1 MKFLKFSIFL
11 VLTAFSVYA
20 QQKFPQG
27 YFIMPIAPGQ
37 ITSLSGC
44 FGDIRTNHFHAGLDV
59 RTGGMEGKN
68 VHSAAEGYVS
78 RIKIQ
83 NGGYGN
89 ALYVTHPNG
98 LTTLYA
104 HLKVFNDTLQKYL
117 VSQQYQQKTW
127 EIDVM
132 LNPNQFL
139 VKKGDI
145 IALSGNTGGSAGP
158 HLHFEIRDAE
168 ENVLDPSQFGFAE
181 LKDNVSPIIQQISL
195 KCMSADA
202 RINGK
207 FGIFNFSVIKGKDGL
222 YRISQKITAKGT
234 LGLEVLTYDR
244 ANNSPFRQ
252 GVNQINLVVNDKPVY
267 NFRLD
272 KMAFHNKL
280 DMNIHANY
288 EKMNKNG
295 QRIHKCYVEE
305 GNTFDFYKTN
315 ELAGKFDI
323 ENDTNLVELRVSD
336 AFANTVFAEFNI
348 IKEKENN
355 STIISSAKIKTDVL
369 DNFLKIEVFDPTNE
383 FNSLGLQIGNSI
395 TQVPF
400 DEVLGQTKI
409 KVLDLKLGFP
419 ESITLNGSQIM
430 LPLNAVIKKS
440 NPVLN
445 KENLKADFKDVL
457 YDDAFLDI
465 TVNDA
470 ELNLHEDIVPLKGYA
485 DIVWKK
491 NSLPAY
497 PDKYKAYL
505 KAGKMKFLG
514 GDWQGT
520 NLSFKTREF
529 GKIQTLYD
537 LDSPAISPKS
547 LTKQS
552 LKFRI
557 SDALSGIKTIECYV
571 NDEWTL
577 MNFEYKNGM
586 IWSEKLDSSKPFL
599 GKVVIKITDNCGN
612 VGTFETEITEK

>member
-1 MKFLKFSIFL
+1 MTFLKFSVFL
-11 VLTAFSVYA
+11 FISFSVSS
-20 QQKFPQG
+20 QHKFPQG
-27 YFIMPIAPGQ
+27 YFIMPISPGQ

-68 VHSAAEGYVS
+68 VHAAAEGYVS

-83 NGGYGN
+83 NGGYGK

-104 HLKVFNDTLQKYL
+104 HLKILNDTLQKYL

-127 EIDVM
+127 EIDIN
-132 LNPNQFL
+132 LNPEQFL

-168 ENVLDPSQFGFAE
+168 ENILDPSQFGFAE

-207 FGIFNFSVIKGKDGL
+207 FGIFNFSVVKGKDGL
-222 YRISQKITAKGT
+222 YRIPQKITAKGT

-252 GVNQINLVVNDKPVY
+252 GVNQINLVVNHKPVY

-288 EKMNKNG
+288 EKMNKTG
-295 QRIHKCYVEE
+295 QKIHKCYVEE
-305 GNTFDFYKTN
+305 GNSFDFYKTN
-315 ELAGKFDI
+315 ESSGKFLI
-323 ENDTNLVELRVSD
+323 ENDTNVVELRVND
-336 AFANTVFAEFNI
+336 AFANTVLAEFQI
-348 IKEKENN
+348 IREKEN
-355 STIISSAKIKTDVL
+355 SSVIVSSAKIKTDVL
-369 DNFLKIEVFDPTNE
+369 DNFLKIEVSDPNNE
-383 FNSLGLQIGNSI
+383 YTSLGIQNENS
-395 TQVPF
+395 TNQVPF
-400 DEVLGQTKI
+400 DETLGQTKVKI
-409 KVLDLKLGFP
+409 IDLKSGFP
-419 ESITLNGSQIM
+419 ESITLNGAQIM
-430 LPLNAVIKKS
+430 LPLNAAIKKA

-445 KENLKADFKDVL
+445 LENLKADFKDVL
-457 YDDAFLDI
+457 YDDAFLNINVTDS
-465 TVNDA
+465 
-470 ELNLHEDIVPLKGYA
+470 ELNLHEDVIPLKGYA
-485 DIVWKK
+485 DIVWKM

-497 PDKYKAYL
+497 SDKYKAYL

-514 GDWQGT
+514 GEWQGSS
-520 NLSFKTREF
+520 LSFKTREF

-537 LDSPAISPKS
+537 LDPPAIAPKA
-547 LTKQS
+547 LTKEI

-557 SDALSGIKTIECYV
+557 SDNLSGIKTIECYI
-571 NDEWTL
+571 NDEWIL
-577 MNFEYKNGM
+577 MNYEYKNGM

-599 GKVVIKITDNCGN
+599 GKVVLKVTDNCEN

>member
-1 MKFLKFSIFL
+1 MTFLKFSVFL
-11 VLTAFSVYA
+11 FISFSVSS
-20 QQKFPQG
+20 QHKFPQG
-27 YFIMPIAPGQ
+27 YFIMPISPGQ

-68 VHSAAEGYVS
+68 VHAAAEGYVS

-104 HLKVFNDTLQKYL
+104 HLKVLNDTLQKYL
-117 VSQQYQQKTW
+117 VRQQYQQKTW
-127 EIDVM
+127 EIDIN
-132 LNPNQFL
+132 LNPEQFL

-168 ENVLDPSQFGFAE
+168 ENVLDPSQFGFTE

-195 KCMSADA
+195 KCMSVDA

-207 FGIFNFSVIKGKDGL
+207 FGIFNFSAVKGKDGL
-222 YRISQKITAKGT
+222 YRIPQKITAKGT

-252 GVNQINLVVNDKPVY
+252 GVNQINLVVNHKPVY

-288 EKMNKNG
+288 EKMNKTG
-295 QRIHKCYVEE
+295 QKIHKCYVEE
-305 GNTFDFYKTN
+305 GNSFDFYKTN
-315 ELAGKFDI
+315 ESSGKFLI
-323 ENDTNLVELRVSD
+323 ENDTNVVELRVND
-336 AFANTVFAEFNI
+336 AFANTVFTEFQI
-348 IKEKENN
+348 IREKEN
-355 STIISSAKIKTDVL
+355 SSVIVSSAKIKTDVL
-369 DNFLKIEVFDPTNE
+369 DNFLKIEVSDPNNE
-383 FNSLGLQIGNSI
+383 YTSLGIQNENS
-395 TQVPF
+395 TNQVPF
-400 DEVLGQTKI
+400 DETLGQTKVKI
-409 KVLDLKLGFP
+409 INLKSGFP
-419 ESITLNGSQIM
+419 ESITLNGAQIM
-430 LPLNAVIKKS
+430 LPLNAAIKKA

-445 KENLKADFKDVL
+445 LENVKADFKDVL
-457 YDDAFLDI
+457 YDDAFLNINVSDS
-465 TVNDA
+465 
-470 ELNLHEDIVPLKGYA
+470 ELNLHEDIIPIKGYA
-485 DIVWKK
+485 DIVWKM

-497 PDKYKAYL
+497 PNKYKAYL

-514 GDWQGT
+514 GEWQGSS
-520 NLSFKTREF
+520 LSFKTKEF

-537 LDSPAISPKS
+537 LDPPAIAPKA
-547 LTKQS
+547 LTKES

-557 SDALSGIKTIECYV
+557 SDNLSGIKTIECYV
-571 NDEWTL
+571 NDEWIL
-577 MNFEYKNGM
+577 MNYEYKNGM

-599 GKVVIKITDNCGN
+599 GNVVLKITDKCDN

>member
-1 MKFLKFSIFL
+1 MSFSKIDVFFLMS
-11 VLTAFSVYA
+11 FSVFA

-37 ITSLSGC
+37 ATSLSGC

-59 RTGGMEGKN
+59 RTGGVEGKT
-68 VHSAAEGYVS
+68 VHAAAEGYVS

-89 ALYVTHPNG
+89 ALYITHPNG

-104 HLKVFNDTLQKYL
+104 HLKVFNDTLQKHL
-117 VSQQYQQKTW
+117 VKKQYEQKTW
-127 EIDVM
+127 EIDFV
-132 LNPNQFL
+132 LNPNEFR
-139 VKKGDI
+139 VKKGEI
-145 IALSGNTGGSAGP
+145 VALSGNTGGSAGP

-181 LKDNVSPIIQQISL
+181 LTDNVSPVIQQISL
-195 KCMSADA
+195 KCMSKDA

-222 YRISQKITAKGT
+222 YRIPQKITARGM

-252 GVNQINLVVNDKPVY
+252 GVNQINLVVNNKPTY

-280 DMNIHANY
+280 DMNVHANY
-288 EKMNKNG
+288 EKMNKTG
-295 QRIHKCYVEE
+295 QKIHKCYVET

-315 ELAGKFDI
+315 DSDGKFII
-323 ENDTNLVELRVSD
+323 ENDTNLVELRVND
-336 AFANTVFAEFNI
+336 AFANTVFAEFQI
-348 IKEKENN
+348 VKEKESN
-355 STIISSAKIKTDVL
+355 SVLVSSAKIKTDVL
-369 DNFLKIEVFDPTNE
+369 DNFLKIEVADPNNE
-383 FNSLGLQIGNSI
+383 YNGLAVQVGDST

-400 DEVLGQTKI
+400 DETLGQTKI
-409 KVLDLKLGFP
+409 KVLDLKTGFP
-419 ESITLNGSQIM
+419 ESITLNGTPII
-430 LPLNAVIKKS
+430 LPVNAHIQKANPKLNR
-440 NPVLN
+440 
-445 KENLKADFKDVL
+445 ENLKADFQDVL
-457 YDDAFLDI
+457 YDDAFVNV
-465 TVNDA
+465 TVNDT
-470 ELNLHEDIVPLKGYA
+470 ELNLHEDVIPLKGYA
-485 DIVWKK
+485 DIVWRK
-491 NSLPAY
+491 STLPAY

-514 GDWQGT
+514 GEWAGT
-520 NLSFKTREF
+520 SLKFRTREF
-529 GKIQTLYD
+529 GKIQMLYD
-537 LDSPAISPKS
+537 LDPPTISPKS
-547 LTKQS
+547 LTKES

-557 SDALSGIKTIECYV
+557 SDVLSGIKSIECFV

-577 MNFEYKNGM
+577 MNYEYKNGM

-599 GKVVIKITDNCGN
+599 GKVVLRITDFCDN
-612 VGTFETEITEK
+612 VGVFETEITEK

>member
-1 MKFLKFSIFL
+1 MKFLKFGVFF
-11 VLTAFSVYA
+11 VLIHFSLSA

-59 RTGGMEGKN
+59 RTGGVEGKN
-68 VHSAAEGYVS
+68 VHAAAEGYIS

-127 EIDVM
+127 EIDIT

-181 LKDNVSPIIQQISL
+181 LKDNVQPIIQQISL

-207 FGIFNFSVIKGKDGL
+207 FGVFNFSVVKGKDGL
-222 YRISQKITAKGT
+222 YRIPQKISAKGT

-252 GVNQINLVVNDKPVY
+252 GVNQINLVVNDKAVY

-272 KMAFHNKL
+272 KMAFDNKL

-288 EKMNKNG
+288 EKMTKSG
-295 QRIHKCYVEE
+295 QKIHKCYVEE
-305 GNTFDFYKTN
+305 GNTFDFYKAN
-315 ELAGKFDI
+315 DLAGKFKI
-323 ENDTNLVELRVSD
+323 ESDTNLVELRVND
-336 AFANTVFAEFNI
+336 AFANTVFAEFQI
-348 IKEKENN
+348 FMEKERN
-355 STIISSAKIKTDVL
+355 SANISSTKIKTEVL
-369 DNFLKIEVFDPTNE
+369 DNFLKIDVADPNNE
-383 FNSLGLQIGNSI
+383 FNGLELLRGNSI

-400 DEVLGQTKI
+400 DEILGQTKI

-419 ESITLNGSQIM
+419 ESISLNRVPIV
-430 LPLNAVIKKS
+430 LPVNTAIKKS
-440 NPVLN
+440 NPIFI
-445 KENLKADFKDVL
+445 KDNLQANFKDVL
-457 YDDAFLDI
+457 YDDAFVHI
-465 TVNDA
+465 TVNDS
-470 ELNLHEDIVPLKGYA
+470 ELNLHDDVIPLKGYA
-485 DIVWKK
+485 DIVWQK
-491 NSLPAY
+491 NTLPAY

-514 GDWQGT
+514 GDWQGST
-520 NLSFKTREF
+520 LSFKTREF
-529 GKIQTLYD
+529 GKILTLYD
-537 LDSPAISPKS
+537 LDAPAILPKA
-547 LTKQS
+547 LTKES

-557 SDALSGIKTIECYV
+557 SDSLSGIKTIACFV
-571 NDEWTL
+571 NDEWVL

-599 GKVVIKITDNCGN
+599 GKVVLKITDNCDN

>member
-1 MKFLKFSIFL
+1 MTFLKFSVFL
-11 VLTAFSVYA
+11 FISFSVSA

-37 ITSLSGC
+37 ISSLSGC

-68 VHSAAEGYVS
+68 VHAAAEGYVS

-104 HLKVFNDTLQKYL
+104 HLKVLNDTLQKYL
-117 VSQQYQQKTW
+117 LSQQYQQKTW
-127 EIDVM
+127 EIDII
-132 LNPNQFL
+132 LNPEQFL

-168 ENVLDPSQFGFAE
+168 ENILDPSQFGFAE

-207 FGIFNFSVIKGKDGL
+207 FGIFNFSVVKGKDGL
-222 YRISQKITAKGT
+222 YRIPQKITAKGT

-252 GVNQINLVVNDKPVY
+252 GVNQINLVVNHKPVY

-288 EKMNKNG
+288 EKMNKTG
-295 QRIHKCYVEE
+295 QKIHKCYVEE
-305 GNTFDFYKTN
+305 GNSFDFYKTN
-315 ELAGKFDI
+315 ESSGKFLI
-323 ENDTNLVELRVSD
+323 ENDTNVVELRVND
-336 AFANTVFAEFNI
+336 AFANTVLAEFQI
-348 IKEKENN
+348 IREKEN
-355 STIISSAKIKTDVL
+355 SSVIVSSAKIKTDVL
-369 DNFLKIEVFDPTNE
+369 DNFLKIEVSDPNNE
-383 FNSLGLQIGNSI
+383 YTSLGIQNENS
-395 TQVPF
+395 TNQVPF
-400 DEVLGQTKI
+400 DETLGQTKVKI
-409 KVLDLKLGFP
+409 IDLKSGFP
-419 ESITLNGSQIM
+419 ESITLNGAQIM
-430 LPLNAVIKKS
+430 LPLNAAIKKA

-445 KENLKADFKDVL
+445 LENLKADFKDVL
-457 YDDAFLDI
+457 YDDAFLNINVTDS
-465 TVNDA
+465 
-470 ELNLHEDIVPLKGYA
+470 ELNLHEDVIPLKGYA
-485 DIVWKK
+485 DIVWKM

-497 PDKYKAYL
+497 SDKYKAYL

-514 GDWQGT
+514 GEWQGSS
-520 NLSFKTREF
+520 LSFKTREF

-537 LDSPAISPKS
+537 LDPPAIAPKA
-547 LTKQS
+547 LTKEI

-557 SDALSGIKTIECYV
+557 SDNLSGIKTIECYI
-571 NDEWTL
+571 NDEWIL
-577 MNFEYKNGM
+577 MNYEYKNGM

-599 GKVVIKITDNCGN
+599 GKVVLKVTDNCEN

>member
-1 MKFLKFSIFL
+1 MTFLKFSVFL
-11 VLTAFSVYA
+11 FISFSVSA

-37 ITSLSGC
+37 ISSLSGC

-68 VHSAAEGYVS
+68 VHAAAEGYVS

-104 HLKVFNDTLQKYL
+104 HLKVLNDTLQKYL
-117 VSQQYQQKTW
+117 LSQQYQQKTW
-127 EIDVM
+127 EIDII
-132 LNPNQFL
+132 LNPEHFL

-207 FGIFNFSVIKGKDGL
+207 FGIFNFSVVKGKDGL
-222 YRISQKITAKGT
+222 YRIPQKITAKGT

-252 GVNQINLVVNDKPVY
+252 GVNQINLVVNHKPVY

-288 EKMNKNG
+288 EKMNKTG
-295 QRIHKCYVEE
+295 QKIHKCYVDE
-305 GNTFDFYKTN
+305 GNSFDFYKTN
-315 ELAGKFDI
+315 ESSGKFLI
-323 ENDTNLVELRVSD
+323 ENDTNVVELRVND
-336 AFANTVFAEFNI
+336 AFANTVLAEFQI
-348 IKEKENN
+348 IREKEN
-355 STIISSAKIKTDVL
+355 SSVIVSSAKIKTDVL
-369 DNFLKIEVFDPTNE
+369 DNFLKIEVSDPNNE
-383 FNSLGLQIGNSI
+383 YTSLGIQNENS
-395 TQVPF
+395 TNQVPF
-400 DEVLGQTKI
+400 DETLGQTKVKI
-409 KVLDLKLGFP
+409 IDLKSGFP
-419 ESITLNGSQIM
+419 ESITLNGAQIM
-430 LPLNAVIKKS
+430 LPLNAAIKKA

-445 KENLKADFKDVL
+445 LENLKADFKDVL
-457 YDDAFLDI
+457 YDDAFLN
-465 TVNDA
+465 VNVTDS
-470 ELNLHEDIVPLKGYA
+470 ELNLHEDVIPLKGYA
-485 DIVWKK
+485 DIVWKM

-497 PDKYKAYL
+497 SDKYKAYL

-514 GDWQGT
+514 GEWKGSS
-520 NLSFKTREF
+520 LRFKTREF

-537 LDSPAISPKS
+537 LDPPAIAPKA
-547 LTKQS
+547 LTKEI

-557 SDALSGIKTIECYV
+557 SDNLSGIKTIECYI
-571 NDEWTL
+571 NDEWIL
-577 MNFEYKNGM
+577 MNYEYKNGM

-599 GKVVIKITDNCGN
+599 GKVVLKVTDNCEN

>member
-1 MKFLKFSIFL
+1 MTFLKFSVFL
-11 VLTAFSVYA
+11 FISFSVSA

-37 ITSLSGC
+37 ISSLSGC

-68 VHSAAEGYVS
+68 VHAAAEGYVS

-104 HLKVFNDTLQKYL
+104 HLKVLNDTLQKYL
-117 VSQQYQQKTW
+117 LSQQYQQKTW
-127 EIDVM
+127 EIDII
-132 LNPNQFL
+132 LNPEQFL

-168 ENVLDPSQFGFAE
+168 ENILDPSQFGFAE

-207 FGIFNFSVIKGKDGL
+207 FGIFNFSVVKGKDGL
-222 YRISQKITAKGT
+222 YRIPQKITAKGT

-252 GVNQINLVVNDKPVY
+252 GVNQINLVVNHKPVY

-288 EKMNKNG
+288 EKMNKTG
-295 QRIHKCYVEE
+295 QKIHKCYVED
-305 GNTFDFYKTN
+305 GNSFDFYKTN
-315 ELAGKFDI
+315 ESSGKFLI
-323 ENDTNLVELRVSD
+323 ENDTNVVELRVND
-336 AFANTVFAEFNI
+336 AFANTVLAEFQI
-348 IKEKENN
+348 IREKEN
-355 STIISSAKIKTDVL
+355 SSVIVSSAKIKTDVL
-369 DNFLKIEVFDPTNE
+369 DNFVKIEVSDPNNE
-383 FNSLGLQIGNSI
+383 YTSLGIQNENS
-395 TQVPF
+395 TNQVPF
-400 DEVLGQTKI
+400 DETLGQTKVKI
-409 KVLDLKLGFP
+409 IDLKSGFP
-419 ESITLNGSQIM
+419 ESITLNGAQIM
-430 LPLNAVIKKS
+430 LPLNAAIKKA

-445 KENLKADFKDVL
+445 LENLKADFKDVL
-457 YDDAFLDI
+457 YDDAFLNINVTDS
-465 TVNDA
+465 
-470 ELNLHEDIVPLKGYA
+470 ELNLHEDVIPLKGYA
-485 DIVWKK
+485 DIVWKM

-497 PDKYKAYL
+497 SDKYKAYL

-514 GDWQGT
+514 GEWQGSS
-520 NLSFKTREF
+520 LSFKTREF

-537 LDSPAISPKS
+537 LDPPAIAPKA
-547 LTKQS
+547 LTKEI

-557 SDALSGIKTIECYV
+557 SDNLSGIKTIECYI
-571 NDEWTL
+571 NDEWIL
-577 MNFEYKNGM
+577 MNYEYKNGM

-599 GKVVIKITDNCGN
+599 GKVVLKVTDNCEN

>member
-1 MKFLKFSIFL
+1 MKFLKFNVFL
-11 VLTAFSVYA
+11 VLINFSLSA
-20 QQKFPQG
+20 QQTFPQG

-59 RTGGMEGKN
+59 RTGGVEGKN
-68 VHSAAEGYVS
+68 VHAAAEGYIS

-127 EIDVM
+127 ELDITM
-132 LNPNQFL
+132 NPNQFL

-158 HLHFEIRDAE
+158 HLHFEIRDAN
-168 ENVLDPSQFGFAE
+168 ENALDPSQFGFAE

-195 KCMSADA
+195 KCMSVDA

-207 FGIFNFSVIKGKDGL
+207 FGVFNFTVVKGKDGL
-222 YRISQKITAKGT
+222 YRIPQKISAKGT

-252 GVNQINLVVNDKPVY
+252 GVNQINLVVNDKAVY

-272 KMAFHNKL
+272 KMAFDNKL

-288 EKMNKNG
+288 EKMTKSG
-295 QRIHKCYVEE
+295 LKIHKCYVEE
-305 GNTFDFYKTN
+305 GNTLDFYKTN
-315 ELAGKFDI
+315 DLAGKFKI

-336 AFANTVFAEFNI
+336 AFANTVFAEFQI
-348 IKEKENN
+348 FLEKENN
-355 STIISSAKIKTDVL
+355 AAIISSAKIKTEVL
-369 DNFLKIEVFDPTNE
+369 DNFLKIEVSDPSNE
-383 FNSLGLQIGNSI
+383 FNGLGLQIGNSF

-400 DEVLGQTKI
+400 DDILGQTKI
-409 KVLDLKLGFP
+409 KVLDLNLGLP
-419 ESITLNGSQIM
+419 ESISLNGAPIM
-430 LPLNAVIKKS
+430 LPVNIGIKKS
-440 NPVLN
+440 NPFLN
-445 KENLKADFKDVL
+445 KENLKANFKDVL
-457 YDDAFLDI
+457 YADAFVHI
-465 TVNDA
+465 SVNDS
-470 ELNLHEDIVPLKGYA
+470 ELNLHDDVIPLKDYA
-485 DIVWKK
+485 DIIWQK
-491 NSLPAY
+491 NTLPAY

-520 NLSFKTREF
+520 SLSFKTREF

-537 LDSPAISPKS
+537 LDAPTILPKA
-547 LTKQS
+547 LTKES

-557 SDALSGIKTIECYV
+557 SDSLSGIKTIACFV
-571 NDEWTL
+571 NDEWVL
-577 MNFEYKNGM
+577 MNYEYKNGM

-599 GKVVIKITDNCGN
+599 GKVVLKITDNCDN

>member
-1 MKFLKFSIFL
+1 MTFLKFSVFL
-11 VLTAFSVYA
+11 FISFSVSA

-37 ITSLSGC
+37 ISSLSGC

-68 VHSAAEGYVS
+68 VHAVAEGYVS

-104 HLKVFNDTLQKYL
+104 HLKVLNDTLQKYL
-117 VSQQYQQKTW
+117 LSQQYQQKTW
-127 EIDVM
+127 EIDIN
-132 LNPNQFL
+132 LNPEQFL
-139 VKKGDI
+139 LKKGDI

-168 ENVLDPSQFGFAE
+168 ENVLDPSQFGFTE

-207 FGIFNFSVIKGKDGL
+207 FGIFNFSAVKGKDGL
-222 YRISQKITAKGT
+222 YRIPQKITAKGT

-252 GVNQINLVVNDKPVY
+252 GVNQINLVVNHKPVY

-280 DMNIHANY
+280 DMNTHVNY
-288 EKMNKNG
+288 EKMNKTG
-295 QRIHKCYVEE
+295 QKTHKCYVEE
-305 GNTFDFYKTN
+305 GNSFDFYKTN
-315 ELAGKFDI
+315 ESSGKFLI
-323 ENDTNLVELRVSD
+323 ENDTNLVELRVND
-336 AFANTVFAEFNI
+336 AFANTVLLEFQI
-348 IKEKENN
+348 IQEKENG
-355 STIISSAKIKTDVL
+355 SVIVSSAKIKTDVL
-369 DNFLKIEVFDPTNE
+369 DNFLKIEVFDPNNE
-383 FNSLGLQIGNSI
+383 YTSLGIQNENS
-395 TQVPF
+395 TNQVPF
-400 DEVLGQTKI
+400 DETLGQTKVKI
-409 KVLDLKLGFP
+409 IDLKSGFP
-419 ESITLNGSQIM
+419 ESITLNEAQIM
-430 LPLNAVIKKS
+430 LPINAAIKKA

-445 KENLKADFKDVL
+445 LENLKADFKDVL
-457 YDDAFLDI
+457 YDDAFLNINVSDS
-465 TVNDA
+465 
-470 ELNLHEDIVPLKGYA
+470 ELNLHEDVIPLKGYA
-485 DIVWKK
+485 DIVWKM

-497 PDKYKAYL
+497 SDKYKAYL
-505 KAGKMKFLG
+505 KSGKMKFLG
-514 GDWQGT
+514 GEWQGSS
-520 NLSFKTREF
+520 LSFKTREF

-537 LDSPAISPKS
+537 LDPPAIAPKA
-547 LTKQS
+547 LTKEI

-557 SDALSGIKTIECYV
+557 SDNLSGIKTIECYI
-571 NDEWTL
+571 NDEWIL
-577 MNFEYKNGM
+577 MNYEYKNGM

-599 GKVVIKITDNCGN
+599 GKVVLKVTDNCEN

>member
-1 MKFLKFSIFL
+1 MKFLMFGVFFVLIHFSL
-11 VLTAFSVYA
+11 SA

-59 RTGGMEGKN
+59 RTGGVEGKN
-68 VHSAAEGYVS
+68 VHAAAEGYIS

-127 EIDVM
+127 EIDIT

-181 LKDNVSPIIQQISL
+181 LKDNVQPIIQQISL

-207 FGIFNFSVIKGKDGL
+207 FGVFNFSVVKGKDGL
-222 YRISQKITAKGT
+222 YRIPQKISAKGT

-252 GVNQINLVVNDKPVY
+252 GVNQINLVVNDKAVY

-272 KMAFHNKL
+272 KMAFDNKL

-288 EKMNKNG
+288 EKMTKSG
-295 QRIHKCYVEE
+295 QKIHKCYVEE

-315 ELAGKFDI
+315 DLAGKFKI
-323 ENDTNLVELRVSD
+323 ESDTNLVELRVND
-336 AFANTVFAEFNI
+336 AFANTVFAEFQI
-348 IKEKENN
+348 FMEKERN
-355 STIISSAKIKTDVL
+355 SANISSTKIKTEVL
-369 DNFLKIEVFDPTNE
+369 DNFLKIDVADPNNE
-383 FNSLGLQIGNSI
+383 FNGLELLRGNSI

-400 DEVLGQTKI
+400 DEILGQTKI

-419 ESITLNGSQIM
+419 ESISLNRVPIV
-430 LPLNAVIKKS
+430 LPVNTAIKKS
-440 NPVLN
+440 NPIFI
-445 KENLKADFKDVL
+445 KDNLQANFKDVL
-457 YDDAFLDI
+457 YDDAFVHI
-465 TVNDA
+465 TVNDS
-470 ELNLHEDIVPLKGYA
+470 ELNLHDDVIPLKGYA
-485 DIVWKK
+485 DIVWQK
-491 NSLPAY
+491 NTLPAY

-514 GDWQGT
+514 GDWQGST
-520 NLSFKTREF
+520 LSFKTREF
-529 GKIQTLYD
+529 GKILTLYD
-537 LDSPAISPKS
+537 LDAPAILPKA
-547 LTKQS
+547 LTKES

-557 SDALSGIKTIECYV
+557 SDSLSGIKTIACFV
-571 NDEWTL
+571 NDEWVL

-599 GKVVIKITDNCGN
+599 GKVVLKITDNCDN

>member
-1 MKFLKFSIFL
+1 MKFLKFSVFL
-11 VLTAFSVYA
+11 FLLNLPLFA

-37 ITSLSGC
+37 ATSLSGC
-44 FGDIRTNHFHAGLDV
+44 FGDIRTNHFHAGLDI
-59 RTGGMEGKN
+59 RTGGVEGKT
-68 VHSAAEGYVS
+68 VHAAAEGYIS

-89 ALYVTHPNG
+89 ALYITHPNG

-117 VSQQYQQKTW
+117 VSQQYLQKTW
-127 EIDVM
+127 EIDFP

-139 VKKGDI
+139 VNKGDI

-168 ENVLDPSQFGFAE
+168 ENVLDPSQFGFGE

-195 KCMSADA
+195 KCMSTDA

-207 FGIFNFSVIKGKDGL
+207 FGIFNFTVVKGKDGL
-222 YRISQKITAKGT
+222 YRIPQKITAKGT
-234 LGLEVLTYDR
+234 LGLEVLTYDK
-244 ANNSPFRQ
+244 ASGSPFRQ

-288 EKMNKNG
+288 EKMNKTG
-295 QRIHKCYVEE
+295 QKIHKCYVEE

-315 ELAGKFDI
+315 ELAGKFKI
-323 ENDTNLVELRVSD
+323 ERDTNLVELRVND
-336 AFANTVFAEFNI
+336 AFANTVFAEFEIFEEMESKNT
-348 IKEKENN
+348 
-355 STIISSAKIKTDVL
+355 TIPTVKIKTDIL
-369 DNFLKIEVFDPTNE
+369 DNFLKIEVSDAVNE
-383 FNSLGLQIGNSI
+383 FSGLGIQIEQNT

-400 DEVLGQTKI
+400 DEVFERLKI
-409 KVLDLKLGFP
+409 KIIDLKKEFP
-419 ESITLNGSQIM
+419 ESITLNGT
-430 LPLNAVIKKS
+430 
-440 NPVLN
+440 PVLLPIN
-445 KENLKADFKDVL
+445 TALKKANPFLEKEYLKGNFRDVL
-457 YDDAFLDI
+457 YDDAFINVL
-465 TVNDA
+465 VSEN
-470 ELNLHEDIVPLKGYA
+470 ELVLHEDDIPLKGFA
-485 DIVWKK
+485 DIFWRK

-505 KAGKMKFLG
+505 KAGKMKYLG
-514 GDWQGT
+514 GDWDANT
-520 NLSFKTREF
+520 LNFKTREF
-529 GKIQTLYD
+529 GTIQTLYD
-537 LDSPAISPKS
+537 FDSPTITPKG
-547 LTKQS
+547 LTKES

-557 SDALSGIKTIECYV
+557 MDSLSGIKTIACYV
-571 NDEWTL
+571 NDEWIL
-577 MNFEYKNGM
+577 MNYEYKNGM

-599 GKVVIKITDNCGN
+599 GKVVLKITDNCDN

>member
-1 MKFLKFSIFL
+1 MKFLKFGVFL
-11 VLTAFSVYA
+11 VLIHFSLSA
-20 QQKFPQG
+20 QQNFPQG

-59 RTGGMEGKN
+59 RTGGVEGKN
-68 VHSAAEGYVS
+68 VHAAAEGYIS

-117 VSQQYQQKTW
+117 VIQQYQQKTW
-127 EIDVM
+127 EIDVT

-195 KCMSADA
+195 KCMSAEA

-207 FGIFNFSVIKGKDGL
+207 FGVFNFSVVKGKDGL
-222 YRISQKITAKGT
+222 YRIPQKITAKGT

-252 GVNQINLVVNDKPVY
+252 GVNQINLVVNDKAVY

-272 KMAFHNKL
+272 KMAFDNKL

-288 EKMNKNG
+288 EKMTKSG
-295 QRIHKCYVEE
+295 QKIHKCYVDE

-315 ELAGKFDI
+315 ELAGKFKI
-323 ENDTNLVELRVSD
+323 ESDTNLVELRVND
-336 AFANTVFAEFNI
+336 AFANTVFAEFQI
-348 IKEKENN
+348 FREKENN
-355 STIISSAKIKTDVL
+355 SAIISSAKIKTEVL
-369 DNFLKIEVFDPTNE
+369 DNFLKIEVSDPNNE
-383 FNSLGLQIGNSI
+383 FNGLELLRGNSI
-395 TQVPF
+395 TKVPF
-400 DEVLGQTKI
+400 DEILGQTKI

-419 ESITLNGSQIM
+419 ESISLNGAPIM
-430 LPLNAVIKKS
+430 LPVNTAIKKS
-440 NPVLN
+440 NPVLI
-445 KENLKADFKDVL
+445 KDNLKATFKDVL
-457 YDDAFLDI
+457 FDDAFVHI
-465 TVNDA
+465 TLNDS
-470 ELNLHEDIVPLKGYA
+470 ELNLHDDVIPLKGYA
-485 DIVWKK
+485 DIIWQK
-491 NSLPAY
+491 NTLPAY

-514 GDWQGT
+514 GDWQGST
-520 NLSFKTREF
+520 LSFKTREF

-537 LDSPAISPKS
+537 LDAPAISPKA
-547 LTKQS
+547 LTKES

-557 SDALSGIKTIECYV
+557 SDSLSGIKTIACFV
-571 NDEWTL
+571 NDEWVL

-599 GKVVIKITDNCGN
+599 GKVVLKITDNCDN

>member
-1 MKFLKFSIFL
+1 MKFLKFSVFL
-11 VLTAFSVYA
+11 FISFSVSA

-27 YFIMPIAPGQ
+27 YFIMPISPGQ

-68 VHSAAEGYVS
+68 VHAAAEGYVS

-127 EIDVM
+127 EIDIR
-132 LNPNQFL
+132 LNTEQFL

-168 ENVLDPSQFGFAE
+168 ENVLDPSQFGFTE

-195 KCMSADA
+195 KCMSAGA

-222 YRISQKITAKGT
+222 YRIPQKITAKGT

-252 GVNQINLVVNDKPVY
+252 GVNQINLVVNHKPVY

-288 EKMNKNG
+288 EKMNKTG
-295 QRIHKCYVEE
+295 QKIHKCYVEE
-305 GNTFDFYKTN
+305 GNSFDFYKTN
-315 ELAGKFDI
+315 ESSGKFLI
-323 ENDTNLVELRVSD
+323 ENDTNVVELRVND
-336 AFANTVFAEFNI
+336 AFANTVFTEFQI
-348 IKEKENN
+348 IREKEN
-355 STIISSAKIKTDVL
+355 SSVIVSSAKIKTDVL
-369 DNFLKIEVFDPTNE
+369 DNFLKIEVYDPNNE
-383 FNSLGLQIGNSI
+383 YTSLGIQNEN
-395 TQVPF
+395 TTNQVPF
-400 DEVLGQTKI
+400 DETLGQTKVKI
-409 KVLDLKLGFP
+409 INLKSGFP
-419 ESITLNGSQIM
+419 ESITLNGAQIM
-430 LPLNAVIKKS
+430 LPLNASIKKA

-445 KENLKADFKDVL
+445 LENLKADFKDVL
-457 YDDAFLDI
+457 YDDAFVNID
-465 TVNDA
+465 VNDS
-470 ELNLHEDIVPLKGYA
+470 ELNLHEDVIPLKGYA
-485 DIVWKK
+485 DIVWKM
-491 NSLPAY
+491 NSLPAD

-514 GDWQGT
+514 GEWQGT
-520 NLSFKTREF
+520 SLSFKTREF

-537 LDSPAISPKS
+537 LDPPAIAPKS
-547 LTKQS
+547 LTKES

-557 SDALSGIKTIECYV
+557 SDNLSGIKTIECYV
-571 NDEWTL
+571 NDEWIL
-577 MNFEYKNGM
+577 MNYEYKNGT

-599 GKVVIKITDNCGN
+599 GKVVLKITDKCNN

>member
-1 MKFLKFSIFL
+1 MTFLKFSVFL
-11 VLTAFSVYA
+11 FISFSVSS
-20 QQKFPQG
+20 QHKFPQG
-27 YFIMPIAPGQ
+27 YFIMPISPGQ

-68 VHSAAEGYVS
+68 VHAAAEGYVS

-104 HLKVFNDTLQKYL
+104 HLKVLNDTLQKYL
-117 VSQQYQQKTW
+117 VRQQYQQKTW
-127 EIDVM
+127 EIDIN
-132 LNPNQFL
+132 LNPEQFL

-168 ENVLDPSQFGFAE
+168 ENVLDPSQFGFTE

-195 KCMSADA
+195 KCMSVDA

-207 FGIFNFSVIKGKDGL
+207 FGIFNFSAVKGKDGL
-222 YRISQKITAKGT
+222 YRIPQKITAKGT

-252 GVNQINLVVNDKPVY
+252 GVNQINLVVNHKPVY

-288 EKMNKNG
+288 EKMNKTG
-295 QRIHKCYVEE
+295 QKIHKCYVEE
-305 GNTFDFYKTN
+305 GNSFDFYKTN
-315 ELAGKFDI
+315 ESSGKFLI
-323 ENDTNLVELRVSD
+323 ENDTNVVELRVND
-336 AFANTVFAEFNI
+336 AFANTVFTEFQI
-348 IKEKENN
+348 IREKEN
-355 STIISSAKIKTDVL
+355 SSVIVSSAKIKTDVL
-369 DNFLKIEVFDPTNE
+369 DNFLKIEVSDPNNE
-383 FNSLGLQIGNSI
+383 YTSLGIQNENS
-395 TQVPF
+395 TNQVPF
-400 DEVLGQTKI
+400 DETLGQTKVKI
-409 KVLDLKLGFP
+409 INLKSGFP
-419 ESITLNGSQIM
+419 ESITLNGAQIM
-430 LPLNAVIKKS
+430 LPLNAAIKKA

-445 KENLKADFKDVL
+445 LENLKADFKDVL
-457 YDDAFLDI
+457 YDDAFLNINVSDS
-465 TVNDA
+465 
-470 ELNLHEDIVPLKGYA
+470 ELNLHEDIIPIKGYA
-485 DIVWKK
+485 DIVWKM

-497 PDKYKAYL
+497 PNKYKAYL

-514 GDWQGT
+514 GEWQGSS
-520 NLSFKTREF
+520 LSFKTKEF

-537 LDSPAISPKS
+537 LDPPAIAPKA
-547 LTKQS
+547 LTKES

-557 SDALSGIKTIECYV
+557 SDNLSGIKTIECYV
-571 NDEWTL
+571 NDEWIL
-577 MNFEYKNGM
+577 MNYEYKNGM

-599 GKVVIKITDNCGN
+599 GNVVLKITDKCDN

>member
-1 MKFLKFSIFL
+1 MKFLKFGVFF
-11 VLTAFSVYA
+11 VLIHFSLSA

-59 RTGGMEGKN
+59 RTGGVEGKN
-68 VHSAAEGYVS
+68 VHAAAEGYIS

-117 VSQQYQQKTW
+117 VIQQYQQKTW
-127 EIDVM
+127 EIDVT

-181 LKDNVSPIIQQISL
+181 LKDNVQPIIQQISL

-207 FGIFNFSVIKGKDGL
+207 FGVFNFSVVKGKDGL
-222 YRISQKITAKGT
+222 YRIPQKISAKGT

-252 GVNQINLVVNDKPVY
+252 GVNQINLVVNDKAVY

-272 KMAFHNKL
+272 KMAFNNKL

-288 EKMNKNG
+288 EKMTKLG
-295 QRIHKCYVEE
+295 QKIHKCYVEE

-315 ELAGKFDI
+315 ELAGKFKI
-323 ENDTNLVELRVSD
+323 ESDTNLVELRVND
-336 AFANTVFAEFNI
+336 AFANTVFAEFQI
-348 IKEKENN
+348 FMEKENN
-355 STIISSAKIKTDVL
+355 SAIISSAKIKTEVL
-369 DNFLKIEVFDPTNE
+369 DNFLKIDVSDPNNE
-383 FNSLGLQIGNSI
+383 FNGLELLRGNSI

-400 DEVLGQTKI
+400 DEILGQTKI

-419 ESITLNGSQIM
+419 ESISLNGAPIV
-430 LPLNAVIKKS
+430 LPVNTAIKKT
-440 NPVLN
+440 NPIFI
-445 KENLKADFKDVL
+445 KDNLQANFKDVL
-457 YDDAFLDI
+457 YDDAFVHI
-465 TVNDA
+465 SVNDS
-470 ELNLHEDIVPLKGYA
+470 ELNLHDDVIPLKGYA
-485 DIVWKK
+485 DIVWQK
-491 NSLPAY
+491 NTLPAY

-505 KAGKMKFLG
+505 KSGKMKFLG
-514 GDWQGT
+514 GDWQGST
-520 NLSFKTREF
+520 LSFKTREF
-529 GKIQTLYD
+529 GKILTLYD
-537 LDSPAISPKS
+537 LDAPAISPKA
-547 LTKQS
+547 LTKES

-557 SDALSGIKTIECYV
+557 SDSLSGIKTIACFV
-571 NDEWTL
+571 NDEWVL

-599 GKVVIKITDNCGN
+599 GKVVLKITDNCDN

>member
-1 MKFLKFSIFL
+1 MTFLKFSVFL
-11 VLTAFSVYA
+11 FISFSVSA

-37 ITSLSGC
+37 ISSLSGC

-68 VHSAAEGYVS
+68 VHAAAEGYVS

-104 HLKVFNDTLQKYL
+104 HLKVLNDTLQKYL
-117 VSQQYQQKTW
+117 LSQQYQQKTW
-127 EIDVM
+127 EIDII
-132 LNPNQFL
+132 LNPEQFL

-168 ENVLDPSQFGFAE
+168 ENILDPSQFGFAE

-207 FGIFNFSVIKGKDGL
+207 FGIFNFSVVKGKDGL
-222 YRISQKITAKGT
+222 YRIPQKITAKGT

-252 GVNQINLVVNDKPVY
+252 GVNQINLVVNHKPVY

-288 EKMNKNG
+288 EKMNKTG
-295 QRIHKCYVEE
+295 QKIHKCYVED
-305 GNTFDFYKTN
+305 GNSFDFYKTN
-315 ELAGKFDI
+315 ESSGKFLI
-323 ENDTNLVELRVSD
+323 ENDTNVVELRVND
-336 AFANTVFAEFNI
+336 AFANTVLAEFQI
-348 IKEKENN
+348 IREKEN
-355 STIISSAKIKTDVL
+355 SSVIVSSAKIKTDVL
-369 DNFLKIEVFDPTNE
+369 DNFLKIEVSDPNNE
-383 FNSLGLQIGNSI
+383 YTSLGIQNENS
-395 TQVPF
+395 TNQVPF
-400 DEVLGQTKI
+400 DETLGQTKVKI
-409 KVLDLKLGFP
+409 IDLKSGFP
-419 ESITLNGSQIM
+419 ESITLNGAQIM
-430 LPLNAVIKKS
+430 LPLNAAIKKA

-445 KENLKADFKDVL
+445 LENLKADFKDVL
-457 YDDAFLDI
+457 YDDAFLNINVTDS
-465 TVNDA
+465 
-470 ELNLHEDIVPLKGYA
+470 ELNLHEDVIPLKGYA
-485 DIVWKK
+485 DIVWKM

-497 PDKYKAYL
+497 SDKYKAYL

-514 GDWQGT
+514 GEWQGSS
-520 NLSFKTREF
+520 LSFKTREF

-537 LDSPAISPKS
+537 LDPPAIAPKA
-547 LTKQS
+547 LTKEI

-557 SDALSGIKTIECYV
+557 SDNLSGIKTIECYI
-571 NDEWTL
+571 NDEWIL
-577 MNFEYKNGM
+577 MNYEYKNGM

-599 GKVVIKITDNCGN
+599 GKVVLKVTDNCEN